1 MDGLKFSLLLKT
13 VTGLGEKSKLSSR
26 GRLLSMSMLM
36 GVKVVVEDPI
46 VLSMVVTEAFLV

>member
-1 MDGLKFSLLLKT
+1 M
-13 VTGLGEKSKLSSR
+13 TGLGEKSKLSSR